1 VCGEGV
7 NPLFPARRAG
17 AHLKQQLKDKLMEH
31 KQQIDKYGEELRE
44 ARNWKWQ
51 AGEIVGLFDN

>member
-1 VCGEGV
+1 
-7 NPLFPARRAG
+7 
-17 AHLKQQLKDKLMEH
+17 MEH